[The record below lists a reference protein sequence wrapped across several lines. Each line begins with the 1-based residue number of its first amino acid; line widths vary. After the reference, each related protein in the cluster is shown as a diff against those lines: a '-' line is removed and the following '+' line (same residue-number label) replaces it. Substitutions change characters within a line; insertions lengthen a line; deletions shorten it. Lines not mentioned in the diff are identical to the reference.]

1 MAKTKPVCCIAV
13 WINVILL
20 LFGIAMVAISG
31 FFLFSPSGKAIVDA
45 NALIMQLCITVV
57 VFGVLMIIINSTG
70 IIVVWGKTSDQDDG
84 CCDSCEK
91 LASTTGWF
99 IYLAMQIIMIVFTI
113 VLCCLFTFMLVK
125 NDPKSETCPGIN
137 FDVSTSCDLNSC
149 TDGDGNRMEASE
161 CPLDFTIMKTTVY
174 PSMTDHKSWDALQD
188 LFTMCGYHCKD
199 NCSLANGNT
208 KDTNKYL
215 FQLTGKYCKKEVGV
229 DVSDSANPAGC
240 DYCNAE
246 YVDSAVAKYGVEKGA
261 SKTGL
266 RDSLQFQVFS
276 FGVPATVL
284 LYINLLVQLI
294 NVICVAM
301 ISCKYKSKRKY
312 VAKTRGGPRGKH

>member
-1 MAKTKPVCCIAV
+1 MGSKPKPACCVAV

-20 LFGIAMVAISG
+20 LFGMAMAITSAYY
-31 FFLFSPSGKAIVDA
+31 LFSPGGKAVVEA
-45 NALIMQLCITVV
+45 NDLIRQLCITVF
-57 VFGVLMIIINSTG
+57 VFGILMIIINSTG
-70 IIVVWGKTSDQDDG
+70 IVVVWGKTSDKDDG

-137 FDVSTSCDLNSC
+137 FDASTSCDLKSC
-149 TDGDGNRMEASE
+149 TDGDGKRMEASE
-161 CPLDFTIMKTTVY
+161 CSLDFTIMTTTVY
-174 PSMTDHKSWDALQD
+174 PTMTSHKNWDALQD
-188 LFTMCGYHCKD
+188 LFTMCGYYCKD

-229 DVSDSANPAGC
+229 DVSDSASPTGC
-240 DYCNAE
+240 DYCNPK
-246 YVDSAVAKYGVEKGA
+246 YVTQAVPKYGVEKGA

-266 RDSLQFQVFS
+266 RNSLQFQVFS
-276 FGVPATVL
+276 FGIPATIL
-284 LYINLLVQLI
+284 LYIMFLVQVI
-294 NVICVAM
+294 NVICVAI
-301 ISCKYKSKRKY
+301 ISCQYKRKKKY
-312 VAKTRGGPRGKH
+312 VAKSRAARH